1 MFGHKLRFLASLQIP
16 KYYQKLKKCL
26 AENVNK
32 PFSVILENEERRP
45 PEEFEATKN
54 LSSDSAER
62 NFSVVITTTHDNAIL
77 ITTVILRKSGTL
89 L

>member
-1 MFGHKLRFLASLQIP
+1 MVGHKLRFLASLQIA
-16 KYYQKLKKCL
+16 KYYQKLKKYL

-45 PEEFEATKN
+45 PEEFEPTKN

-62 NFSVVITTTHDNAIL
+62 NFSVVITTTQGNAIL
-77 ITTVILRKSGTL
+77 ITTVILPKFGTL